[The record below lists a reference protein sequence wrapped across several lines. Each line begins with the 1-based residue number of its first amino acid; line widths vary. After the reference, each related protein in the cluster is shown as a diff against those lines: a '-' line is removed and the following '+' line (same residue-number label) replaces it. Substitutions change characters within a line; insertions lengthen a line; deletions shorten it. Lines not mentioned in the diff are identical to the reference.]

1 MAKKPDIPWRI
12 IKSALKLGEKNSWR
26 ELTLMDIAKQAKV
39 SVAVL
44 VEHYPSKTAIWDAF
58 ARRIDAQVAKSVKSN
73 ASKEPKRDQLFE
85 FVMTRFDAL
94 EPHKP
99 ALKAILA
106 DSFPGDPVTSL
117 TGACSVLR
125 AMAMTLEFAGISS
138 TGLKGRLKTKGL
150 AALYLR
156 CLRVWLDDDS
166 ADLSKTMAIL
176 DRSLTRAEKLAQF
189 LDQPSLRQRFSEAA
203 RST

>member
-1 MAKKPDIPWRI
+1 
-12 IKSALKLGEKNSWR
+12 
-26 ELTLMDIAKQAKV
+26 
-39 SVAVL
+39 
-44 VEHYPSKTAIWDAF
+44 
-58 ARRIDAQVAKSVKSN
+58 
-73 ASKEPKRDQLFE
+73 
-85 FVMTRFDAL
+85 
-94 EPHKP
+94 
-99 ALKAILA
+99 
-106 DSFPGDPVTSL
+106 
-117 TGACSVLR
+117 
-125 AMAMTLEFAGISS
+125 MTLEFAGISS
-138 TGLKGRLKTKGL
+138 AGLKGRLKTKGL